1 LSKMAGSRSRNEKQ
15 GLMDAVRRR
24 AVRGVGS
31 VFQRANG
38 VWVAELELGAD
49 RMTGRRVRRTFYGKT
64 QREALEKRSAFV
76 RDHEDGLVSAK
87 PGRAQFHTLGEW
99 LDYWLEGKVRD
110 ECEPTTYMLYDVAI
124 RLHIKP
130 GLGAVALREL
140 EVDQVEAW
148 LRSMKARGVGLRMR
162 QVALARLRTALNFGL
177 QRRQQTGLRYNAAAL
192 ASMPTGKKTKVPP
205 PNLDD
210 ARALLAA
217 ARGDRLEA
225 VVTVGLAL
233 GLRRGEV
240 LGLKWEDVDLDARMV
255 RVHRR
260 VSRVPGALLVREGR
274 KMDPDASD
282 AAAIP
287 DMLVDALRAHRGRQL
302 EERLRAGPR
311 WKGPEPTVDGKPAG
325 FVFTSM
331 VGTVLEPRNVYR
343 SFETMRHTAG
353 LDDKTFHQLRHDCA
367 SLLLA
372 QGVSMYAVSQ
382 IMRHSSPA
390 ITARFY
396 AHLTPELQREAAQAI
411 DDVLSP
417 LMGG

>member
-1 LSKMAGSRSRNEKQ
+1 
-15 GLMDAVRRR
+15 
-24 AVRGVGS
+24 
-31 VFQRANG
+31 
-38 VWVAELELGAD
+38 
-49 RMTGRRVRRTFYGKT
+49 
-64 QREALEKRSAFV
+64 
-76 RDHEDGLVSAK
+76 
-87 PGRAQFHTLGEW
+87 
-99 LDYWLEGKVRD
+99 
-110 ECEPTTYMLYDVAI
+110 
-124 RLHIKP
+124 
-130 GLGAVALREL
+130 
-140 EVDQVEAW
+140 
-148 LRSMKARGVGLRMR
+148 MKARGVGLRMR

>member
-1 LSKMAGSRSRNEKQ
+1 MAGSRSRNEKQ

-192 ASMPTGKKTKVPP
+192 GRCRP
-205 PNLDD
+205 
-210 ARALLAA
+210 ARRPRCRRRTSSTR
-217 ARGDRLEA
+217 ARCWTPR
-225 VVTVGLAL
+225 
-233 GLRRGEV
+233 
-240 LGLKWEDVDLDARMV
+240 
-255 RVHRR
+255 
-260 VSRVPGALLVREGR
+260 
-274 KMDPDASD
+274 
-282 AAAIP
+282 AAIGSKRLSRSGSRSASAAVRSS
-287 DMLVDALRAHRGRQL
+287 DSSGRTST
-302 EERLRAGPR
+302 
-311 WKGPEPTVDGKPAG
+311 WTPAPSRCG
-325 FVFTSM
+325 
-331 VGTVLEPRNVYR
+331 
-343 SFETMRHTAG
+343 
-353 LDDKTFHQLRHDCA
+353 
-367 SLLLA
+367 
-372 QGVSMYAVSQ
+372 
-382 IMRHSSPA
+382 
-390 ITARFY
+390 
-396 AHLTPELQREAAQAI
+396 AA
-411 DDVLSP
+411 
-417 LMGG
+417 